1 MSSMSLAL
9 TSLFRR
15 PLPVP
20 TITRSPRLPEAER
33 VSNTGIAAGHV
44 RRDDVQLD
52 VELVFDDLGEPA
64 ALLQTLAAGQ
74 RVEDLDGHF
83 GTVVLGVG
91 TVAAAAAGRERQ
103 QRSSRNASRNRAGG
117 DFLQFYAETSLYSF
131 F

>member
-1 MSSMSLAL
+1 MFDELGL
-9 TSLFRR
+9 DQLVQT
-15 PLPVP
+15 PVAG
-20 TITRSPRLPEAER
+20 TDNHQIAKVAGSGASIEH
-33 VSNTGIAAGHV
+33 GIAAGHV

>member
-1 MSSMSLAL
+1 MMFSLMLNLSL
-9 TSLFRR
+9 TILANQPLFCR
-15 PLPVP
+15 PW
-20 TITRSPRLPEAER
+20 
-33 VSNTGIAAGHV
+33 
-44 RRDDVQLD
+44 
-52 VELVFDDLGEPA
+52 
-64 ALLQTLAAGQ
+64 LLAS
-74 RVEDLDGHF
+74 DLDGHF

>member
-1 MSSMSLAL
+1 MMFSLML
-9 TSLFRR
+9 K
-15 PLPVP
+15 
-20 TITRSPRLPEAER
+20 
-33 VSNTGIAAGHV
+33 
-44 RRDDVQLD
+44 
-52 VELVFDDLGEPA
+52 LVFDDLGEPA